1 MTTIDVP
8 IQRAHMTPRSFASR
22 RDDFVSSFCG
32 AWMVAGVFVDG
43 WAHRNGK
50 AETFFTP
57 WHALLYSG
65 FVAGATWIL
74 FIGRKNQVPGQS
86 MLPTLP
92 VGYGVRGLG
101 AAVFGVGGG
110 LDLVWHQVFGIETSI
125 EALLSPTHL
134 LLLAGALLMMS
145 GTVVSTIVR
154 GNFRTASWS
163 VTGATISAVTFILAV
178 FQFFLMYIT
187 PYKTRQYMTALSTT
201 GGGAGG
207 GRGTGGVSSGTDTA
221 ALAIGAILLFS
232 LTTWFALAWLIRNVG
247 LPRGAFLV
255 VMVVPAFFQ
264 TILESLRPANLL
276 LGPLAAAVV
285 AELTWP
291 RLAPMLHRSAV
302 ALASWASGLVLV
314 TWLGLFAGAYLSSDL
329 GWQVE
334 LWAGSSVLAALLVG
348 MFIVSTDPTL
358 PSEQSSSSGFE

>member
-1 MTTIDVP
+1 MNGRI
-8 IQRAHMTPRSFASR
+8 FASR

-101 AAVFGVGGG
+101 AAIFGIGGA

-145 GTVVSTIVR
+145 GTVVSTIAR

-163 VTGATISAVTFILAV
+163 ATGATISALTFILAV

-187 PYKTRQYMTALSTT
+187 PYKARQYTTPLSAT
-201 GGGAGG
+201 GGGPGS
-207 GRGTGGVSSGTDTA
+207 GRVSGVSSGTDTA

-247 LPRGAFLV
+247 IPRGAFLV
-255 VMVVPAFFQ
+255 VMLVPAFFQ

-276 LGPLAAAVV
+276 LGPVVAAVL

-291 RLAPMLHRSAV
+291 RLAPMLRRSAI
-302 ALASWASGLVLV
+302 ALAGWAAGLVLV

-329 GWQVE
+329 GWQIE
-334 LWAGSSVLAALLVG
+334 LWAGSAVLAALLVG
-348 MFIVSTDPTL
+348 LFIVSSDPAL
-358 PSEQSSSSGFE
+358 PQRTSTAPTNA

>member
-1 MTTIDVP
+1 MTAINMPGISARTNG
-8 IQRAHMTPRSFASR
+8 RNFASR
-22 RDDFVSSFCG
+22 RDDFVASFCG

-57 WHALLYSG
+57 WHAVLYSG
-65 FVAGATWIL
+65 FAAGATWIL
-74 FIGRKNQVPGQS
+74 YIARKNQLPGQS
-86 MLPTLP
+86 IIPTLP

-101 AAVFGVGGG
+101 ASIFGIGGA
-110 LDLVWHQVFGIETSI
+110 LDLIWHQIFGIEVNV

-145 GTVVSTIVR
+145 GTIVSTMAR
-154 GNFRTASWS
+154 GAFRTASWS
-163 VTGATISAVTFILAV
+163 TAGATVSAVTFILAV

-187 PYKTRQYMTALSTT
+187 PYKARQYASALSTS
-201 GGGAGG
+201 GGGPGV
-207 GRGTGGVSSGTDTA
+207 GRGASSGNDTV

-264 TILESLRPANLL
+264 TVLESLRPANLL
-276 LGPLAAAVV
+276 LGPVIAAMI

-291 RLAPMLHRSAV
+291 RLAPMLRRSAA
-302 ALASWASGLVLV
+302 ALAGWAAGLVAV
-314 TWLGLFAGAYLSSDL
+314 TWLGLFAGAALRSDL
-329 GWQVE
+329 GWQIE
-334 LWAGSSVLAALLVG
+334 LWGGSSVLAALLVG
-348 MFIVSTDPTL
+348 LFIVSTDPAL
-358 PSEQSSSSGFE
+358 PQRAEH

>member
-1 MTTIDVP
+1 MTTIDMP
-8 IQRAHMTPRSFASR
+8 PLLSAPTKARCFASR

-65 FVAGATWIL
+65 FIAGATWIL

-101 AAVFGVGGG
+101 AAIFGVGGG

-163 VTGATISAVTFILAV
+163 VTGATISAVTFILTV
-178 FQFFLMYIT
+178 FQFFLMYVT

-201 GGGAGG
+201 GGGT
-207 GRGTGGVSSGTDTA
+207 GRGSGVSSGNDTA

-247 LPRGAFLV
+247 LPRGTFLV
-255 VMVVPAFFQ
+255 VLVVPAFFQ

-276 LGPLAAAVV
+276 LGPVVAAVV

-291 RLAPMLHRSAV
+291 RLAPVLRRSAV
-302 ALASWASGLVLV
+302 TLAGWAAGLVLV
-314 TWLGLFAGAYLSSDL
+314 TWLGLFAGAYLSSGL
-329 GWQVE
+329 GWQIE

-348 MFIVSTDPTL
+348 MFIVSTDPAL
-358 PSEQSSSSGFE
+358 PQRTSASLGGV